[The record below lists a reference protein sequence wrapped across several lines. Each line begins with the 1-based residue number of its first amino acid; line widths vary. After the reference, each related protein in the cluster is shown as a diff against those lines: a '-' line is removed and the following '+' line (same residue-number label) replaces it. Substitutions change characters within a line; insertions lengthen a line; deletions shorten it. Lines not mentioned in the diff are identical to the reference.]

1 MLSPEMNDNKDHWY
15 DGWIY
20 DKFIAPNQDKL
31 FEGIINLIEPG
42 SEVVD
47 VGCGTGR
54 FSFHAAWKCKSV
66 LGIDISKRNI
76 DKADQNLRQHP
87 VSNLSFRHTLLK
99 QIDAGK
105 HFDYAV
111 STYVIHEIDEE
122 SRVELLR
129 EMSLRADKIL
139 IGDYAYPRAAGLQ
152 STLNEIVEFAAGRD
166 HYTNYKL
173 FLKSGGIKGAAS
185 KAGLKII
192 SESIVKPVTAQ
203 LVVLSK

>member
-1 MLSPEMNDNKDHWY
+1 MTENKDHWY

-20 DKFIAPNQDKL
+20 DNLIAPNQDKL
-31 FEGIINLIEPG
+31 FEYIINLIEPG
-42 SEVVD
+42 SDVVD

-76 DKADQNLRQHP
+76 EKADQNLRQHP
-87 VSNLSFRHTLLK
+87 VSNISFRHTQLTH
-99 QIDAGK
+99 IEAGK

-111 STYVIHEIDEE
+111 STYVIHEIDER
-122 SRVELLR
+122 SRVDLLR
-129 EMSLRADKIL
+129 EMALKADKII
-139 IGDYAYPRAAGLQ
+139 IGDYGYPRITGLL
-152 STLNEIVEFAAGRD
+152 SILNQIVEFAAGRD
-166 HYTNYKL
+166 HYTNYKH
-173 FLKSGGIKGAAS
+173 FINNGGIKGAAV